1 MKTIHFTF
9 LALFITLFF
18 SATSQEIQNNGFE
31 NWFTQQYYN
40 DPDGYASTNF
50 ASYITTGEPNV
61 LQTTDAYTGFYAVRM
76 ETVPSSEGD
85 IAGALF
91 IGALGD
97 GYVAGG
103 IPFDERPDSVTG
115 YVKYDVVGIDTA
127 NIVVLFKKFGA
138 PLGLCLIQFTGTQED
153 YVYFSAPVQWLA
165 PIVPPD
171 SLATGISSSTVFGI
185 PEAGST
191 ITVDNIGFVGAN
203 ASFPNYDFEDWT
215 QYSSEEPEDWF
226 TSNFFNFSIGTSS
239 VSKTEDSYEGDYA
252 IKMVNTVSVWDDTL
266 GLITNGTF
274 GAQGPIKGMP
284 IDSIPDKVSG
294 YYKYEPV
301 GTDTALARMALY
313 YFNEN
318 TGNTEILDDQVI
330 QLPPVS
336 EYTYFEIESN
346 YFSLPEPD
354 TVNIAFA
361 SGNFIDEG
369 AYVGLG
375 STLYIDALE
384 ITYKPHIV
392 GVEAKPFANIHSV
405 YPNPASNK
413 VNFEFQEILSNEIIV
428 TVSDS
433 KGELVYQKKYNP
445 NALKQFD
452 VSVKDFSTGIYFYMI
467 ESGEASYKGKFIVE

>member
-1 MKTIHFTF
+1 MKLNHFSLF
-9 LALFITLFF
+9 LLLISLYF
-18 SATSQEIQNNGFE
+18 SASSQEIQNHSFE
-31 NWFTQQYYN
+31 NWFSQQYYE
-40 DPDGYASTNF
+40 DPDGFASTNF

-61 LQTTDAYTGFYAVRM
+61 LKSTDAYTGSYAVKM

-91 IGALGD
+91 IGAIGD
-97 GYVAGG
+97 GYIAGG

-115 YVKYDVVGIDTA
+115 YVKYDVLGMDTA

-138 PLGLCLIQFTGTQED
+138 PLGLCLIQFTGTQND

-203 ASFPNYDFEDWT
+203 ASFPNFDFEDWT

-239 VSKTEDSYEGDYA
+239 VSKTEDSYDGDFA

-284 IDSIPDKVSG
+284 IDSIPDKLSG

-301 GTDTALARMALY
+301 GSDTALARMALY
-313 YFNEN
+313 YFNET
-318 TGNTEILDDQVI
+318 TGNTEKLDDRVI
-330 QLPPVS
+330 NLPPAS

-346 YFSLPEPD
+346 YYSLPEPD
-354 TVNIAFA
+354 TLNIAFA

-369 AYVGLG
+369 AYIGLG

-392 GVEAKPFANIHSV
+392 GIGEEKYETIHHV
-405 YPNPASNK
+405 YPNPASDQIS
-413 VNFEFQEILSNEIIV
+413 FEFQDVLKNEITV
-428 TVSDS
+428 TISDS
-433 KGELVYQKKYNP
+433 KGVLVYQTKYMP
-445 NALKQFD
+445 MSMKQFD
-452 VSVKDFSTGIYFYMI
+452 ISVNEFLPGIYFYMI
-467 ESGEASYKGKFIVE
+467 ESQENSYKGKFIVE